1 VIRHLF
7 AALGVS
13 ITTASVGLF
22 GAWAF
27 NPDSGT
33 VTHSEVLWRIFGIPA
48 EAAWVVTAVLVVVL
62 LVALAA
68 RFMGVGLRFLHRH

>member
-1 VIRHLF
+1 VIRNVLI
-7 AALGVS
+7 ALGVS

-27 NPDSGT
+27 NPDSGA

-48 EAAWVVTAVLVVVL
+48 EVAWVITAVLVVVL
-62 LVALAA
+62 LVAFAA
-68 RFMGVGLRFLHRH
+68 RFTGMGLRLLQKH